1 MPRGARPVHHHED
14 PGQLIAG
21 QVPWEEEVA
30 AEVLTVAGM
39 VIIQSRLVK
48 GELLPGSHSGQPL
61 SGAKSNG
68 AVSPPWQ
75 AWGP

>member
-1 MPRGARPVHHHED
+1 MPCGARPVHHHEE

-30 AEVLTVAGM
+30 TEMLRVAEI
-39 VIIQSRLVK
+39 VIIQSGLAK

-68 AVSPPWQ
+68 EVSPP
-75 AWGP
+75 